1 MDYSRVH
8 KSNYR
13 IRTVVIDVRRD
24 TVVVFRVMDASR
36 RIRSI
41 LSLIGEC
48 CERRW
53 RNIILIFFPL
63 FHLIEQKKLSSMV
76 VLNQLK
82 SEAKKRV
89 T

>member
-1 MDYSRVH
+1 M
-8 KSNYR
+8 
-13 IRTVVIDVRRD
+13 VIDVRRD

-53 RNIILIFFPL
+53 RNIILIFFLNNSL
-63 FHLIEQKKLSSMV
+63 FHLIEEIIFDGSF
-76 VLNQLK
+76 K
-82 SEAKKRV
+82 SIKE
-89 T
+89 